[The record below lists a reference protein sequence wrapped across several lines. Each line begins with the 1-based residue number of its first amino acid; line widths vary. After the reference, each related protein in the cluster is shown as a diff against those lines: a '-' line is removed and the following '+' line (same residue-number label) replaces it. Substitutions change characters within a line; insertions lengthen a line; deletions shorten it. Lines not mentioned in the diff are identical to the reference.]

1 MPLIYLGVFTLLFSP
16 DQLWQW
22 GLKALSE
29 LTMLWDIAD
38 VEITGLSRVPSVCLQ
53 A

>member
-1 MPLIYLGVFTLLFSP
+1 MLLIYLCVFTLLFSP
-16 DQLWQW
+16 VQLRQW
-22 GLKALSE
+22 DLKVLSE